1 MALEAKKEEKLTDEE
16 TFDEAFKEATGEES
30 EADDE
35 GKDKKDEDLAKLEE
49 EEEAKG
55 KEDEGDKKEVSEPDV
70 EQLKKE
76 AEENKRLFEEEK
88 QRRKSLEGMYN
99 SDQETKK
106 KLSEELESL
115 RKTKDADKKTQDEV
129 DPELDEYMKEYDYIA
144 KSEAK
149 LRDRE
154 WQKRKD
160 ELLTNISELL
170 KVPLSKVEQAVGR
183 FEADETVK
191 HKEAVQEAH
200 PDFGT
205 AFKRDD
211 IIKWVDTLPS
221 GVKKAYTEIADGG
234 STEDVIFL
242 MSEYKRVQGIETITD
257 DGGDDEKDLH
267 KKERLKKMEAVITK
281 KKAVSGSYGKAE
293 DFDGAWNE
301 ATK

>member
-1 MALEAKKEEKLTDEE
+1 MVTDLKKDELTDEE
-16 TFDEAFKEATGEES
+16 KFDDAFKEATGEEPKD
-30 EADDE
+30 EAKVDNEDDKVDEDESE
-35 GKDKKDEDLAKLEE
+35 GK
-49 EEEAKG
+49 AKG
-55 KEDEGDKKEVSEPDV
+55 DEGDKKEVKEPDV

-115 RKTKDADKKTQDEV
+115 KKTKAPDKTQDEA
-129 DPELDEYMKEYDYIA
+129 DPELDEYMKEYDYIT
-144 KSEAK
+144 KNEAK

-160 ELLTNISELL
+160 ELLSNISELL
-170 KVPLSKVEQAVGR
+170 KVPLSKVERAVEG
-183 FEADETVK
+183 FEADQTVK
-191 HKEAVQEAH
+191 HKTAVQEAH

-205 AFKRDD
+205 VFKRDD
-211 IIKWVDTLPS
+211 VLTWVETLPS

-242 MSEYKRVQGIETITD
+242 LSEYKRVQGIETPTED
-257 DGGDDEKDLH
+257 SADEVIDIDPQ

-281 KKAVSGSYGKAE
+281 KKAVSSSSGKAE
-293 DFDGAWNE
+293 DFDGAWAE